1 MFEDIVIFELL
12 HSSFQNKNE
21 FCIPHEIVVGNSRQG
36 GLLITMLFNEEHNR
50 KKQYNSV
57 DAEPPLQIFAE
68 LIDNN
73 DIEYKEKYDVQTGV
87 RITIQENGEIYKMI
101 IGSNGDN
108 FFYFTSLPAINNSTS
123 YGDTIFL
130 NFNHPVESFTFN
142 TDEAERVFK

>member
-108 FFYFTSLPAINNSTS
+108 FHYFTNVPAINNTTS
-123 YGDTIFL
+123 FGDVLFL
-130 NFNHPVESFTFN
+130 NFNHTVEAFTY
-142 TDEAERVFK
+142 TDSDKKIFK